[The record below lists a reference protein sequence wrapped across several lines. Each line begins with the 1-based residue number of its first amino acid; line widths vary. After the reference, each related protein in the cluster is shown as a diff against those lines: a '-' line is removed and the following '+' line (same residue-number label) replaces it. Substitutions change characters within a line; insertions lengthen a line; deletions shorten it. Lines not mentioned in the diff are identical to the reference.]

1 VLTLRKINKKRGSA
15 IEKTQTK
22 EKRER
27 GNSASE
33 QFVQFIFFSVAREWR
48 LLSEQDRESGRRR
61 FEEVVAESSSAIQT
75 HSYSTMGFT
84 ANADFMLWRKAGSPE
99 PLQESI
105 SQLLATGLGPYL
117 EISELF
123 FGLTKPSVY
132 TGHRTAQEQAI
143 DSSDRAPYFV
153 LYPFTKTADWYLLSK
168 EVRQGMM
175 NEHIKVGRTYPSI
188 SQVLLYST
196 GLADQEFIVG
206 YETASLGEFQ
216 DLVIDLRGTE
226 ARRYTLS
233 DTPIFTCIRRP
244 LGETLALL

>member
-1 VLTLRKINKKRGSA
+1 MPYYSIDYALDRYEYLRICRQLVL
-15 IEKTQTK
+15 
-22 EKRER
+22 
-27 GNSASE
+27 
-33 QFVQFIFFSVAREWR
+33 
-48 LLSEQDRESGRRR
+48 ESG
-61 FEEVVAESSSAIQT
+61 VLVLVGLSDIVQT
-75 HSYSTMGFT
+75 SKLVE
-84 ANADFMLWRKAGSPE
+84 N
-99 PLQESI
+99 
-105 SQLLATGLGPYL
+105 
-117 EISELF
+117 
-123 FGLTKPSVY
+123 GLTKPSVY

-206 YETASLGEFQ
+206 YETSNLAEFQ
-216 DLVIDLRGTE
+216 DLVIALRSTE
-226 ARRYTLS
+226 ARRYTLR